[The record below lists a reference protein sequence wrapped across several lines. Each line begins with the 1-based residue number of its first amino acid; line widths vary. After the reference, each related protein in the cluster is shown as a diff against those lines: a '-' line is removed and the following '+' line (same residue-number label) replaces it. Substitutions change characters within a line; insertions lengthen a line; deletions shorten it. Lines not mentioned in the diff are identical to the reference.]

1 MSSPKRKGIAFILSG
16 LAIAFVLAIF
26 VSPFANPNPDG
37 LESAVLKSACA
48 NAADPE
54 ACLEEKAGEARWDR
68 APLPDYGGDAGPAL
82 SGLIGVAATFLIGY
96 GALVLARSGKRGKRD
111 EHGSGSGPESGSE
124 SELAGNR

>member
-37 LESAVLKSACA
+37 LESAVLRSACA
-48 NAADPE
+48 NAADPD

-96 GALVLARSGKRGKRD
+96 GALVLARSGRRD
-111 EHGSGSGPESGSE
+111 EHGSKSGSG